1 MIVLGI
7 ETSCDETAC
16 AIVQDGRKLL
26 CTVVASQMEEHASYG
41 GVVPELASRRHVELL
56 IPVIRQ
62 ALSEANLTLQD
73 ITAIG
78 VTNRP
83 GLLGAL
89 LVGVTSAKALGQ
101 ALGIPV
107 IPVHHIEAHL
117 YANFITHPEMEFPAT
132 ALVVS
137 GGHTDLFD
145 VESHGVYRL
154 LGRTRDDAAGEAF
167 DKCARLMGLPYP
179 GGPSIQEAAKSGD
192 PKAIAFPR
200 ALMPGT
206 HAFSFS
212 GLKTAVKYAL
222 AKPDCPPVPDVAASF
237 QAAVVDVLVRKT
249 IAAAKECGRSTV
261 VLAGGVAA
269 NAALKVAMEDACSRR
284 GMRCYIPPPSL
295 CTDNAAMIA
304 TTASYHF
311 MHRPVPTL
319 DFAVIPSEPLSS
331 HGI

>member
-1 MIVLGI
+1 MIILGI

-26 CTVVASQMEEHASYG
+26 CTIVASQMDEHASYG

-62 ALSEANLTLQD
+62 ALAEANLTLQD

-117 YANFITHPEMEFPAT
+117 YANFIAHPEMEFPAT

-200 ALMPGT
+200 ALMHGT

-222 AKPDCPPVPDVAASF
+222 VKPDCPPVPDVAASF

-249 IAAAKECGRSTV
+249 IAAAKECGRTTV

-269 NAALKVAMEDACSRR
+269 NTSLKEAMEAACNRW
-284 GMRCYIPPPSL
+284 GMCCYIPPPSL

-311 MHRPVPTL
+311 MHRPIPSL

-331 HGI
+331 HVV

>member
-26 CTVVASQMEEHASYG
+26 CTVVASQMEEHANYG

-62 ALSEANLTLQD
+62 ALAEANLTLQD

-89 LVGVTSAKALGQ
+89 LVGVTAAKALGQ

-117 YANFITHPEMEFPAT
+117 YANFIKHPDMEFPAT

-145 VESHGVYRL
+145 IESHGVYRL

-179 GGPSIQEAAKSGD
+179 GGPSIQEAAKMGD

-222 AKPDCPPVPDVAASF
+222 AKEDCPPIPDVAASF

-269 NAALKVAMEDACSRR
+269 NTALKQAMEVACSRR

-304 TTASYHF
+304 TTASFHF
-311 MHRPVPTL
+311 VHRPIPGL

-331 HGI
+331 HAE

>member
-1 MIVLGI
+1 
-7 ETSCDETAC
+7 
-16 AIVQDGRKLL
+16 
-26 CTVVASQMEEHASYG
+26 
-41 GVVPELASRRHVELL
+41 
-56 IPVIRQ
+56 
-62 ALSEANLTLQD
+62 
-73 ITAIG
+73 
-78 VTNRP
+78 
-83 GLLGAL
+83 
-89 LVGVTSAKALGQ
+89 VTSAKALGQ

-269 NAALKVAMEDACSRR
+269 NAALKGAMEDACSRR

-311 MHRPVPTL
+311 MHRPVPSL
-319 DFAVIPSEPLSS
+319 NFAVIPSEPLSS